1 MSGSNSHWLAYFFS
15 VGASLMVKLPW
26 VMSST
31 IGRPDCWIA
40 ACQASMSGPLLLVMP
55 SSLM

>member
-1 MSGSNSHWLAYFFS
+1 MF
-15 VGASLMVKLPW
+15 
-26 VMSST
+26 ST

-40 ACQASMSGPLLLVMP
+40 ACQASTSAPLLLLIP